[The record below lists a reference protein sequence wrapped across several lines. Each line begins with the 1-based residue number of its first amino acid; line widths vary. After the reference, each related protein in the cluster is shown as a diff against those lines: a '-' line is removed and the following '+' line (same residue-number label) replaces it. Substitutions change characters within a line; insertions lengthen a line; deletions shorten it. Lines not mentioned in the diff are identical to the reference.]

1 MGAPALALLL
11 SDARFP
17 SGSHAHSSGVEE
29 ACDRTLI
36 HDEASLDRYLRGRLD
51 TTGTVAANLAAAVC
65 ARLESGSDPAWLWPA
80 ADAEADARMA
90 SPAAR
95 LVSRQQGGQLL
106 RTAVHVFDDGE
117 AAALASLASE
127 RVQTGLEPHHAI
139 VMGAAAAQAGLAPA
153 DAATAAAYGLVA
165 TSASAALRLLGLDP
179 GLTARV
185 VARLAPDMDRISAEA
200 TLASMRPLARLPSM
214 GAPVADLLAEVH
226 FERKERLFAS

>member
-17 SGSHAHSSGVEE
+17 SGSHAHSGGVEE
-29 ACDRTLI
+29 ACDRAWI
-36 HDEASLDRYLRGRLD
+36 HDGASLDRYLRGRLD
-51 TTGTVAANLAAAVC
+51 TTGTVAAHLAAAVC

-95 LVSRQQGGQLL
+95 AVSRQQGGQLL
-106 RTAVHVFDDGE
+106 RTAVQVLDVGDDAG
-117 AAALASLASE
+117 LASLASE
-127 RVQTGLEPHHAI
+127 RMRTGQEPHHAVVI
-139 VMGAAAAQAGLAPA
+139 GAAAAQAGLAPA

-185 VARLAPDMDRISAEA
+185 VARLGSEVDRISAEA
-200 TLASMRPLARLPSM
+200 TLASMCPLARLPSM
-214 GAPVADLLAEVH
+214 GAPAADLLAEVH
-226 FERKERLFAS
+226 FDRRERLFAS